1 MSSSGTLCMRTPQ
14 VALER
19 RYSMHMHTVGVCV
32 HSVCAASVRT
42 GDVWT
47 LQLKKHSQLLNLGVF
62 KKLR

>member
-32 HSVCAASVRT
+32 CIVSV
-42 GDVWT
+42 
-47 LQLKKHSQLLNLGVF
+47 LQVYELVMFGPYS
-62 KKLR
+62 